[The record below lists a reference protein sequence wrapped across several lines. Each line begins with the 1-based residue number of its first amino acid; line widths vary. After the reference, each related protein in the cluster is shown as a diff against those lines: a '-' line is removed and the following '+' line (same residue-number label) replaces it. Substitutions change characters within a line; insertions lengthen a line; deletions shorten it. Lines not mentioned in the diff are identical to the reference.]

1 MTEIF
6 DRYAKFYDSLY
17 VEKDYVEECAYV
29 LSLLGDSE
37 IKLALD
43 FGCGTGKFTEQF
55 AVKGFCVD
63 GVDVSAKMIELAKE
77 RSILDSQLAS
87 LEIAYETADVRT
99 FTPKKQYDLVYSLF
113 HVINY
118 MTSDDDLRAF
128 FGSAAKA
135 LRKDGLLIFDFW
147 YGPGV
152 EADSPMERKKV
163 VNWNGETLSR
173 TAKPR
178 LIPEKNLVMVE
189 YQIETAKEVFSELHT
204 MRYLFEADIE
214 SFSAPYF
221 ATESILGWRED
232 AAPTSSNWNA
242 VAILKRI

>member
-17 VEKDYVEECAYV
+17 GEKDYAEECAYV
-29 LSLLGDSE
+29 LSLVGDSG
-37 IKLALD
+37 IQSALD

-55 AVKGFCVD
+55 ATRGFRVD
-63 GVDVSAKMIELAKE
+63 GVDLSARMIQVARE
-77 RSILDSQLAS
+77 RLRSMPAITSEKIS
-87 LEIAYETADVRT
+87 YSVADVRV
-99 FTPKKQYDLVYSLF
+99 FNSEKQYDLVYSLF

-118 MTSDDDLRAF
+118 MTSDDDLQKF
-128 FGSAAKA
+128 FSSAASA

-163 VNWNGETLSR
+163 VEWNGETVLR
-173 TAKPR
+173 TAKPKM
-178 LIPEKNLVMVE
+178 IPEKNLVMVE
-189 YQIETAKEVFSELHT
+189 YQIEFAEEIFSELHN
-204 MRYLFEADIE
+204 MRYLFDADIA
-214 SFSAPYF
+214 SFSAQYF
-221 ATESILGWRED
+221 ATELILGWRED
-232 AAPTSSNWNA
+232 TAPTSDNWNA

>member
-1 MTEIF
+1 VNEIF

-17 VEKDYVEECAYV
+17 VEKDYAEECAYV
-29 LSLLGDSE
+29 LSLLQDSE
-37 IKLALD
+37 IKSALD

-55 AVKGFCVD
+55 AAKGFRVD
-63 GVDVSAKMIELAKE
+63 GVDISAKMIEIAKE
-77 RSILDSQLAS
+77 SLILDSQLAS

-99 FTPKKQYDLVYSLF
+99 FAPKKQYDLVYSLF

-118 MTSDDDLRAF
+118 MTSDDDLRDF
-128 FGSAAKA
+128 FSSAAKA
-135 LRKDGLLIFDFW
+135 LRKDGLLVFDFW

-152 EADSPMERKKV
+152 EADSPMERRKV
-163 VNWNGETLSR
+163 VEWNSETVIR
-173 TAKPR
+173 TAKPK

-189 YQIETAKEVFSELHT
+189 YQIEIAEEIFSELHN
-204 MRYLFEADIE
+204 MRYLFDADIA

-221 ATESILGWRED
+221 VTESILGWRED
-232 AAPTSSNWNA
+232 TAPTSDSWNA

>member
-1 MTEIF
+1 VTEIF

-17 VEKDYVEECAYV
+17 AEKDYAEECAYV
-29 LSLLGDSE
+29 LSLLQDSE
-37 IKLALD
+37 IKTALD

-55 AVKGFCVD
+55 AAKGFCVD
-63 GVDVSAKMIELAKE
+63 GIDISAKMIEIAQE
-77 RSILDSQLAS
+77 RLVLEPHLAS
-87 LEIAYETADVRT
+87 LEIAYEAADVRT

-118 MTSDDDLRAF
+118 MTSDDDLRDF
-128 FGSAAKA
+128 FSSAARA

-152 EADSPMERKKV
+152 EADSPTERKKMV
-163 VNWNGETLSR
+163 DWNGETLGR

-178 LIPEKNLVMVE
+178 LIPEKNLVLVE

-204 MRYLFEADIE
+204 MRYLFDADIDL
-214 SFSAPYF
+214 FSAPYF

-232 AAPTSSNWNA
+232 TAPTSDNWNA
-242 VAILKRI
+242 FAILRRT

>member
-63 GVDVSAKMIELAKE
+63 GVDISAKMIELAKE

-163 VNWNGETLSR
+163 VDWNGEALSR

-178 LIPEKNLVMVE
+178 LIPEKNLVSVE
-189 YQIETAKEVFSELHT
+189 YQIETTKEVFSELHT
-204 MRYLFEADIE
+204 MRYLFEADID

-221 ATESILGWRED
+221 ATESILSWREY
-232 AAPTSSNWNA
+232 AAPTPDSWNA
-242 VAILKRI
+242 VAILRRI

>member
-17 VEKDYVEECAYV
+17 AEKDYAEECAYV
-29 LSLLGDSE
+29 LSLLYDSE
-37 IKLALD
+37 IKTALD

-55 AVKGFCVD
+55 AAKGFCVD
-63 GVDVSAKMIELAKE
+63 GIDISAKMIEIAQE
-77 RSILDSQLAS
+77 RLMIDSQLAS

-118 MTSDDDLRAF
+118 MTSDDDVQKF
-128 FGSAAKA
+128 FSSAARA

-152 EADSPMERKKV
+152 EADSPTERKK
-163 VNWNGETLSR
+163 WFIGT
-173 TAKPR
+173 
-178 LIPEKNLVMVE
+178 EKL
-189 YQIETAKEVFSELHT
+189 
-204 MRYLFEADIE
+204 
-214 SFSAPYF
+214 
-221 ATESILGWRED
+221 
-232 AAPTSSNWNA
+232 
-242 VAILKRI
+242 

>member
-189 YQIETAKEVFSELHT
+189 YQIETANVVFSELHT

>member
-1 MTEIF
+1 VTEIF

-17 VEKDYVEECAYV
+17 AEKDYAEECAYV
-29 LSLLGDSE
+29 LSLLQDSE
-37 IKLALD
+37 IKTALD

-55 AVKGFCVD
+55 AAKGFCVD
-63 GVDVSAKMIELAKE
+63 GIDISAKMIEIAQE
-77 RSILDSQLAS
+77 RLVLEPHLAS
-87 LEIAYETADVRT
+87 LEITYEAADVRM

-118 MTSDDDLRAF
+118 MTSDDDVQKF
-128 FGSAAKA
+128 FNSAARA

-152 EADSPMERKKV
+152 EADSPTERKKMV
-163 VNWNGETLSR
+163 DWNGETLGR

-189 YQIETAKEVFSELHT
+189 YQIETAKEVFNELHT
-204 MRYLFEADIE
+204 MRYLFDADIDL
-214 SFSAPYF
+214 FSAPYF

-232 AAPTSSNWNA
+232 TAPTSDNWNA
-242 VAILKRI
+242 VAILRRT